1 MEGNIWCSDEVAS
14 LRSEGLFFFL
24 GFLRVIDSTC

>member
-14 LRSEGLFFFL
+14 LRSEGLFF